1 MEKRRIGRHDLRVQR
16 TDHIHPCSIRLLKF
30 TTQLLGHPIERI
42 QQSLIA
48 PFLPV
53 VLRDIQEQRILLL
66 DRRLC
71 ILWHRENH
79 LRQLLYIGLFQALAR
94 IDRPHLLLFLKKI
107 EEHEQTTF

>member
-1 MEKRRIGRHDLRVQR
+1 MQCADL
-16 TDHIHPCSIRLLKF
+16 IHPRRLRFLKF
-30 TTQLLGHPIERI
+30 MTQLLCHRIEWI

-79 LRQLLYIGLFQALAR
+79 LRQLLYISLFQALAR